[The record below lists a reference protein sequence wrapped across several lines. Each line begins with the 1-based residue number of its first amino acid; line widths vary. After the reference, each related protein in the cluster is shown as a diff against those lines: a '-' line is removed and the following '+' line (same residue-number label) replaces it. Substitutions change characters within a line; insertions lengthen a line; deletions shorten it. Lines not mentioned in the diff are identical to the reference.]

1 MLVYSFIYRVPE
13 FFAVVRKVCRIFV
26 SIVAVFLLPSCVAN
40 PKYGLKT
47 KTDISRLQWE
57 EKNGDA
63 ALPLAAA
70 KDFCSKEATDES
82 AKIAAVLFLDKK
94 LMAESTVRAPDSD
107 ALDTIKASEMSKC
120 MLGLGYKT
128 NGL

>member
-1 MLVYSFIYRVPE
+1 M
-13 FFAVVRKVCRIFV
+13 RKICRIFV
-26 SIVAVFLLPSCVAN
+26 LIVAVFLLPSCVAN

-47 KTDISRLQWE
+47 KADMSRFQWE

-82 AKIAAVLFLDKK
+82 AKVAVVLFLDKK
-94 LMAESTVRAPDSD
+94 YMASSSVQASDPATLETV
-107 ALDTIKASEMSKC
+107 KASEMLKC
-120 MLGLGYKT
+120 MSGLGYKS
-128 NGL
+128 NEF

>member
-1 MLVYSFIYRVPE
+1 MLVSRFIYLVPE
-13 FFAVVRKVCRIFV
+13 FFIVVRKVCKIFV
-26 SIVAVFLLPSCVAN
+26 FIVAVLLLPSCVAN

-57 EKNGDA
+57 EKSGDG

-70 KDFCSKEATDES
+70 TDFCSKEATDES

-94 LMAESTVRAPDSD
+94 IMAGSAVQ
-107 ALDTIKASEMSKC
+107 ALDSEALDAVKASEMSKC
-120 MLGLGYKT
+120 MSGLGYKS
-128 NGL
+128 N

>member
-1 MLVYSFIYRVPE
+1 MYRVLE

-26 SIVAVFLLPSCVAN
+26 SIVAIFLLPSCVAN

-57 EKNGDA
+57 AKNGDA

-70 KDFCSKEATDES
+70 KDFCGKEATDES

-94 LMAESTVRAPDSD
+94 HTAGSTVQASNSE
-107 ALDTIKASEMSKC
+107 ALDAVKASEMSKC

>member
-1 MLVYSFIYRVPE
+1 M
-13 FFAVVRKVCRIFV
+13 RKVCRIFV

-57 EKNGDA
+57 AKNGDP

-70 KDFCSKEATDES
+70 KDFCGKEATDES

-94 LMAESTVRAPDSD
+94 HTAGSTVQASNSE
-107 ALDTIKASEMSKC
+107 ALDAVKASEMSKC

>member
-1 MLVYSFIYRVPE
+1 VK
-13 FFAVVRKVCRIFV
+13 KVCRIFV
-26 SIVAVFLLPSCVAN
+26 AMIAVFLLPSCVAN
-40 PKYGLKT
+40 PKYGPET
-47 KTDISRLQWE
+47 KADISRLQWE

-94 LMAESTVRAPDSD
+94 RMAGSAVQASDSE
-107 ALDTIKASEMSKC
+107 ALDTVKASEMSKC
-120 MLGLGYKT
+120 MSGLGYKS
-128 NGL
+128 NEL

>member
-1 MLVYSFIYRVPE
+1 M
-13 FFAVVRKVCRIFV
+13 
-26 SIVAVFLLPSCVAN
+26 VAVFLLPSCVAN

-47 KTDISRLQWE
+47 KVDTSRFQWE

-82 AKIAAVLFLDKK
+82 AKIAAVLSLEKK
-94 LMAESTVRAPDSD
+94 HMAGSAVQAPD
-107 ALDTIKASEMSKC
+107 AGTLDTVKASEMSKC
-120 MLGLGYKT
+120 MLGLGYKS
-128 NGL
+128 NEL

>member
-1 MLVYSFIYRVPE
+1 MRN
-13 FFAVVRKVCRIFV
+13 VCRIFV
-26 SIVAVFLLPSCVAN
+26 LLVAVFLLPSCVVN
-40 PKYGLKT
+40 PKHGLKT
-47 KTDISRLQWE
+47 IADISKLQWE

-94 LMAESTVRAPDSD
+94 HTTGSTVQVSNSE
-107 ALDTIKASEMSKC
+107 ALDAVKASEMSKC

>member
-1 MLVYSFIYRVPE
+1 M
-13 FFAVVRKVCRIFV
+13 
-26 SIVAVFLLPSCVAN
+26 VAVFFLPSCVAN

-47 KTDISRLQWE
+47 KVDMSQFQWE

-82 AKIAAVLFLDKK
+82 AKIAAVLSLEKK
-94 LMAESTVRAPDSD
+94 HMVGSTVPASDSE
-107 ALDTIKASEMSKC
+107 ALDTVKASEMSKC
-120 MLGLGYKT
+120 MLGLGYKSKE
-128 NGL
+128 L

>member
-1 MLVYSFIYRVPE
+1 M
-13 FFAVVRKVCRIFV
+13 RKVYRIFV

-47 KTDISRLQWE
+47 KVNTSALQWE

-70 KDFCSKEATDES
+70 TDFCSKEATDES

-94 LMAESTVRAPDSD
+94 HTTGSTVQASNSD
-107 ALDTIKASEMSKC
+107 ALDAVKASEMSKC

>member
-1 MLVYSFIYRVPE
+1 M
-13 FFAVVRKVCRIFV
+13 RKVCSIFV
-26 SIVAVFLLPSCVAN
+26 LLVPVFLLPSCVVS
-40 PKYGLKT
+40 PKHGLKT
-47 KTDISRLQWE
+47 KADISKLQWE

-82 AKIAAVLFLDKK
+82 AKIAAVLLLDKK
-94 LMAESTVRAPDSD
+94 RMAGSTVQALDSD
-107 ALDTIKASEMSKC
+107 ALDTVKASEMSKC
-120 MLGLGYKT
+120 MSGLGYRT